1 MGIIIDI
8 WDAIL
13 LGPMLNALV
22 FLYGILAS
30 NFGLSIIAFTIV
42 VRIAMY
48 PLTRKQI
55 NASRAMSRLQPKI
68 QEIRQKYGKDSQK
81 VTQETMRL
89 YKEEGVNPVGCLG
102 PMVVQLPI
110 WIGLY
115 QSIIQAL
122 PQNPERLVDLSQKL
136 YSWLPGVHNAVP
148 LNKGFLWF
156 DLSEPD
162 PTRVML
168 PLLVGGSMWVQQKMM
183 ANPSTDPRQMQMNRM
198 MQWMMPV
205 MFGFITIQFPSGL
218 ALYWVVSNVIGIA
231 LQYRATGWG
240 NLLPSSEGDGQTVE
254 ARGSKAADSSK
265 EMVVHGEPGS
275 VGQDSGGGDRPGS
288 ETARRRSRRGR
299 RRRRNRG

>member
-13 LGPMLNALV
+13 LEPMLNALV
-22 FLYGILAS
+22 FLYNMLFS
-30 NFGLSIIAFTIV
+30 NFGLSIIAFTIL

-48 PLTRKQI
+48 PLTRKQL
-55 NASRAMSRLQPKI
+55 NASRAMTRLQPKI

-81 VTQETMRL
+81 ITQETMRL
-89 YKEEGVNPVGCLG
+89 YKEEGVNPIGCLG

-122 PQNPERLVDLSQKL
+122 PANPERLVDLSQKL
-136 YSWLPGVHNAVP
+136 YSFLPGVHSAIP
-148 LNKGFLWF
+148 LNPRFLWY

-168 PLLVGGSMWVQQKMM
+168 PILVGGSMWVQQKMM
-183 ANPSTDPRQMQMNRM
+183 ATPSTDARQAQMNRM

-205 MFGFITIQFPSGL
+205 MFGMITIGFPSGL

-231 LQYRATGWG
+231 LQYRAAGWG
-240 NLLPSSEGDGQTVE
+240 NLFPQSAASDEPVE
-254 ARGSKAADSSK
+254 ARAIKAADNSK
-265 EMVVHGEPGS
+265 EMDDDGELGS
-275 VGQDSGGGDRPGS
+275 DGQDSGGSDRPGT

>member
-8 WDAIL
+8 WDAVL
-13 LGPMLNALV
+13 LGPMLNALI

-30 NFGLSIIAFTIV
+30 NFGLSIIAFTVV

-48 PLTRKQI
+48 PLTRKQL
-55 NASRAMSRLQPKI
+55 NASRAMSRLQPRI
-68 QEIRQKYGKDSQK
+68 QEIRQRYGKDSQK
-81 VTQETMRL
+81 VTQETMKL
-89 YKEEGVNPVGCLG
+89 YKEEGVNPIGCLG

-115 QSIIQAL
+115 QSIIQAM
-122 PQNPERLVDLSQKL
+122 PKNPERLVDLSQKL
-136 YSWLPGVHNAVP
+136 YSWLPGVHTAIP

-162 PTRVML
+162 PTNVML

-183 ANPSTDPRQMQMNRM
+183 ATVSTDPRQMQMNRM

-205 MFGFITIQFPSGL
+205 MFGMITIGFPSGL

-231 LQYRATGWG
+231 LQYRAAGWG
-240 NLLPSSEGDGQTVE
+240 NLFPAADAAAEPANV
-254 ARGSKAADSSK
+254 RGNKAADSSK

-275 VGQDSGGGDRPGS
+275 VGQDSGGSDRPGA
-288 ETARRRSRRGR
+288 EAARRRSRRGR
-299 RRRRNRG
+299 RRRRHRG